1 MTNENQSR
9 QKEEKQKQKRLMRE
23 SRKRARQAEKESKVK
38 QEADKTAEDNVNGAP
53 CPRQA
58 PEAREEKKE
67 NATVE
72 NSAPMTS
79 ETEQKRN
86 TPKAVKSA
94 ENKNP
99 VQEENEQKKK
109 PAHKNYHVSLRED
122 GKWQV
127 KFAKGEKA
135 LKLFDTQA
143 EAIAFAKEKAKNQ
156 DGNIT
161 IHKTDGKIR
170 KQNYNKNN

>member
-9 QKEEKQKQKRLMRE
+9 QKEEKQKQKRLMQE
-23 SRKRARQAEKESKVK
+23 SRKRARQAEKENKIR
-38 QEADKTAEDNVNGAP
+38 QEAAKAAEDNVKEAAYT
-53 CPRQA
+53 RQA
-58 PEAREEKKE
+58 TDAREEKKE
-67 NATVE
+67 TATVE
-72 NSAPMTS
+72 NSAPLTS
-79 ETEQKRN
+79 EAEQRQN
-86 TPKAVKSA
+86 EPKAAKSA
-94 ENKNP
+94 ENKNT
-99 VQEENEQKKK
+99 VEEETVPKKK

>member
-1 MTNENQSR
+1 MAKESQTNKRDE
-9 QKEEKQKQKRLMRE
+9 QKQEETLKN
-23 SRKRARQAEKESKVK
+23 QA
-38 QEADKTAEDNVNGAP
+38 VND
-53 CPRQA
+53 
-58 PEAREEKKE
+58 
-67 NATVE
+67 
-72 NSAPMTS
+72 
-79 ETEQKRN
+79 
-86 TPKAVKSA
+86 
-94 ENKNP
+94 ENK
-99 VQEENEQKKK
+99 VADDENESKKK
-109 PAHKNYHVSLRED
+109 PAHKNYHVSLRDD

-170 KQNYNKNN
+170 KQNYNK

>member
-1 MTNENQSR
+1 MAKESQTNKRDE
-9 QKEEKQKQKRLMRE
+9 QKQEETLKN
-23 SRKRARQAEKESKVK
+23 QA
-38 QEADKTAEDNVNGAP
+38 VND
-53 CPRQA
+53 
-58 PEAREEKKE
+58 
-67 NATVE
+67 
-72 NSAPMTS
+72 
-79 ETEQKRN
+79 
-86 TPKAVKSA
+86 
-94 ENKNP
+94 ENK
-99 VQEENEQKKK
+99 VADDEENESKKK
-109 PAHKNYHVSLRED
+109 PAHKNYHVSLRDD

-170 KQNYNKNN
+170 KQNYNK